1 MAATDCF
8 TQVGDTH
15 TVPANS
21 AQRVSVGID
30 CPTSERN
37 ITCPLQV
44 GGFLKDSPTLNIT
57 TDSKDKVF
65 HAVRQATNGTFDDPV
80 IGSVSNFTYP
90 VEPGAMGFY
99 AFTLTLVCYEGTLG
113 DCIGGDVEPG
123 TPVEACEPRT
133 LDGSSTTGFS
143 SFIGDGNF
151 VATAGEFCLF
161 YAVGSTNQY
170 LGLCYRSSHTVA
182 PLLRHYGD
190 FHLNKAGGLKESAG
204 EGIDVVHLRE
214 GSADEAG
221 KMLEIVRSFWLTR
234 LFVLHLA

>member
-21 AQRVSVGID
+21 AQRVSAGID

-44 GGFLKDSPTLNIT
+44 GGFLKESPTLNIT

-99 AFTLTLVCYEGTLG
+99 AFTPTLVCYEGTLG
-113 DCIGGDVEPG
+113 DCIGEDVEPG

-143 SFIGDGNF
+143 NLVGDGNF
-151 VATAGEFCLF
+151 VATAGI
-161 YAVGSTNQY
+161 SNMTTNPAAMEPQASSASSM
-170 LGLCYRSSHTVA
+170 RSAA
-182 PLLRHYGD
+182 PISIL
-190 FHLNKAGGLKESAG
+190 
-204 EGIDVVHLRE
+204 
-214 GSADEAG
+214 GSAIGAA
-221 KMLEIVRSFWLTR
+221 MLW
-234 LFVLHLA
+234 HLC